1 MSTVLSTPSPSATA
15 VDRRVAP
22 KAPQRRIRLPLLVSA
37 LAAALLA
44 AVLVLYGLSAAADR
58 TEVLHITRDV
68 AAGETITADA
78 VAPVG
83 VAVDG
88 SSRLVPAASR
98 DEIVGQLATK
108 AMAPGDLVSRTDI
121 ADVPLP
127 LDGEQ
132 RVGAVLTPGRYPP
145 DLRRGDRA
153 LATPIEG
160 DGTNVV
166 VRVLDLRPARDGI
179 EVALAAPAD
188 AGAAIAQLA
197 AQNRLVLVG
206 EPRP

>member
-1 MSTVLSTPSPSATA
+1 MTA
-15 VDRRVAP
+15 VTHAPSTDRAAADRRAVP
-22 KAPQRRIRLPLLVSA
+22 RAPQRRIRLPLLIGA
-37 LAAALLA
+37 LAATLLA

-58 TEVLHITRDV
+58 TQVLRVTRDI

-78 VAPVG
+78 VTPVG
-83 VAVDG
+83 VAIDG
-88 SSRLVPAASR
+88 TSQLVPAALA

-108 AMAPGDLVSRTDI
+108 AMVPGDLVSRTDV

-127 LDGEQ
+127 LDGEL
-132 RVGAVLTPGRYPP
+132 RVGAVLAPGRYPL
-145 DLRRGDRA
+145 DLHRGDRA
-153 LATPIEG
+153 LATPIDG
-160 DGTNVV
+160 DGTNAA
-166 VRVLDLRPARDGI
+166 VRVLDLRPAREGV

-206 EPRP
+206 EPRS